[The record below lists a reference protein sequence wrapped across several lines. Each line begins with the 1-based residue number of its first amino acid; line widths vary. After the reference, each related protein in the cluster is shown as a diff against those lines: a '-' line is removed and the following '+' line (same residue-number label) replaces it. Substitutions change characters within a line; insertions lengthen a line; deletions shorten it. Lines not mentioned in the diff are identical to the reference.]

1 VVADVADQDLIQE
14 TLRNLQASLQHHLH
28 ALSRNV
34 TTEGIHQARV
44 SIRRLRVA
52 LRAMKHQLGPSR
64 RRRYLLALRD
74 FASDLEQAREG
85 DARVA
90 LVGKLI
96 THHSFAHRRKASRLR
111 ALLAAQRTEAR
122 QQLQKLATSA
132 HWKRRLARLRRD
144 SRATLILAPSD
155 APLLLIRD
163 ALARRQRRLR
173 RALRHIERKPRK
185 LHRLRLRIKE
195 SRYLDELFGS
205 LLSASP
211 DRELASL
218 RQLQNRLGEFHDNW
232 RLKKWLRAQ
241 PDCRSSA
248 AKLNVMLNTR
258 QARLLKII
266 GRLSHDMRK

>member
-1 VVADVADQDLIQE
+1 MVADVADQDLIQE
-14 TLRNLQASLQHHLH
+14 TLRGLQASLQHHSC

-34 TTEGIHQARV
+34 TTEGIHQARI

-52 LRAMKHQLGPSR
+52 LRAMKHQLRPSR
-64 RRRYLLALRD
+64 RRPYLLALRD
-74 FASDLEQAREG
+74 FASDLEQAREA

-90 LVGKLI
+90 LVGRLI
-96 THHSFAHRRKASRLR
+96 THNSLAHRRKASRLR
-111 ALLAAQRTEAR
+111 TLLAAQSTEAR
-122 QQLQKLATSA
+122 QDLRKLVISA
-132 HWKRRLARLRRD
+132 QWKRRLAQLRRE
-144 SRATLILAPSD
+144 SPAPLILAPSD
-155 APLLLIRD
+155 VPHLQIRD
-163 ALARRQRRLR
+163 ILARRQRRLR
-173 RALRHIERKPRK
+173 RALRHISRKPRK

-195 SRYLDELFGS
+195 SRYLDEIFGS
-205 LLSASP
+205 LLTTSP

-241 PDCRSSA
+241 PDCRSIA

-266 GRLSHDMRK
+266 RRLSHDMSK